1 MARALLNA
9 GFQGTLSAYR
19 FGSNDPTTRVGQ
31 RGFVRATLTPDGP
44 GTLVLRWDD
53 DEDGE
58 LDARAYGPGA
68 DWLLERV
75 GAITGALD
83 PGHEFV
89 EGHAELLRAQHRHPG
104 LRIGASGTLYHEL
117 LPVVIAQR
125 ITAGEALR
133 QWHTLVHRLGDP
145 APGPVAGLMTPPP
158 PDRLASQPSWWFHP
172 LGIERRRAEALRTV
186 ARHAAALHRWGG
198 MTADEAGPL
207 LRLLPGI
214 GAWTV
219 GSVLGPALGDPD
231 AIAVGDYHLK
241 HHVVF
246 ALTGRARGT
255 DDEMLELLA
264 PYAGHRGRAVRL
276 LQLECPAPPAFGPR
290 HRILPMKQW

>member
-19 FGSNDPTTRVGQ
+19 FGAGDPTTKLGS
-31 RGFVRATLTPDGP
+31 RGFARATLTPEGP
-44 GTLVLRWDD
+44 GTLVLRWRDD
-53 DEDGE
+53 DEPA
-58 LDARAYGPGA
+58 LDAAAYGPGA
-68 DWLLERV
+68 DWLLDRV
-75 GAITGALD
+75 GAMTGALD
-83 PGHEFV
+83 AGHEFV
-89 EGHAELLRAQHRHPG
+89 DGHPAVLHAQARHPG
-104 LRIGASGTLYHEL
+104 LRLGASGTLYHEL
-117 LPVVIAQR
+117 LPVIIAQR

-133 QWHTLVHRLGDP
+133 QWHTLVWRLGEP
-145 APGPVAGLMTPPP
+145 APGPIEGLRTPPSP
-158 PDRLASQPSWWFHP
+158 ERLVGLASWWFHP

-186 ARHAAALHRWGG
+186 ARHAANLHAW
-198 MTADEAGPL
+198 ADLAPAAAGAK

-241 HHVVF
+241 HHIVF

-255 DDEMLELLA
+255 DEEMLELLA

-276 LQLECPAPPAFGPR
+276 LQLDCPAPPSFGPR
-290 HRILPMKQW
+290 HRVLPMNKW